1 MYRSNQKNI
10 LLVYPEFPNKTYW
23 GMQYSLPFIGRKAF
37 LPPLG
42 LITIA
47 AMSPPKHQFR
57 LVDLNCRELSDD
69 DLGWADMVCFSA
81 MLPQQTPLF
90 RAASRCKAAGK
101 PVVFGGPFPTACPE
115 VCRSHCDVLVLNEGE
130 LTWPAFLEDFE
141 QGTWRDVYT
150 HQKRPDLRETP
161 IPRFDLLN
169 MNDYGMIPVQ
179 FSRGCPFRCEFCDI
193 TVLFGRKQR
202 TKTSSQ
208 FIAELQVLYDMGYR
222 GGILVVDDN
231 FIGNKRAVLNLLS
244 DLQAWNETHRH
255 PFLFFTQASLDLADD
270 RILLKRMVDA
280 DFKGVFLGIES
291 PSRESLKEAGKFQNI
306 KDSLVDSVKTIQ
318 QAGLVVHG
326 GFIIGFDHDGED
338 IFDRLIAF
346 VTEAAIPNAFV
357 ELLFALPGTALHK
370 RLEREGR
377 LEPID
382 TENYLESRTNIVTI
396 LPRRKLLEGF
406 RKVIETIYAPSEY
419 FKRTLEHF
427 SRLPPPDT
435 RVARVRNLLRVGE
448 KVIRIFSVNER
459 QERASNLSLVGRL
472 RTLRH
477 FFRQLPWEFRKESLR
492 FLWHFVRICPDR
504 LPGALFFI
512 IMGMHLYR
520 YSFGDLIPDL
530 DKGLEPIRRE
540 QKKKA

>member
-1 MYRSNQKNI
+1 MYPSDQKNI
-10 LLVYPEFPNKTYW
+10 LLVYPEFPKKTFW

-47 AMSPPKHQFR
+47 AMSPPKYQFR
-57 LVDLNCRELSDD
+57 LVDLNCRELSDE

-81 MLPQQTPLF
+81 MLPQQAPLF

-101 PVVFGGPFPTACPE
+101 LVVFGGPFPTACPE
-115 VCRSHCDVLVLNEGE
+115 ACRSHCDVLVLNEGE
-130 LTWPAFLEDFE
+130 MTWPAFLEDFE

-150 HQKRPDLRETP
+150 HEERPDLRETP

-169 MNDYGMIPVQ
+169 MNDYGVIPIQ
-179 FSRGCPFRCEFCDI
+179 FSRGCPFQCEFCDI
-193 TVLFGRKQR
+193 IVLFGRKQR

-208 FIAELQVLYDMGYR
+208 FTAELQALYDAGYR

-231 FIGNKRAVLNLLS
+231 FIGNKREVENLLS
-244 DLQAWNETHRH
+244 DLQAWNETNRH
-255 PFLFFTQASLDLADD
+255 PFFFLTQASLNLADD
-270 RILLKRMVDA
+270 KVLLKQLVDS

-318 QAGLVVHG
+318 QAGLVVHA

-346 VTEAAIPNAFV
+346 VTQAAIPNAFV
-357 ELLFALPGTALHK
+357 EFLFALPGTALYK

-396 LPRRKLLEGF
+396 LPRQELLEGF
-406 RKVIETIYAPSEY
+406 RKVIETIYTPREY

-427 SRLPPPDT
+427 SRLPHPDT
-435 RVARVRNLLRVGE
+435 PIARLRNLLRVGAQ
-448 KVIRIFSVNER
+448 VIRMFSVNEP
-459 QERASNLSLVGRL
+459 QQGASNLSLMGRF
-472 RTLRH
+472 RTLTH
-477 FFRQLPWEFRKESLR
+477 FFKQLPPEFRKESLR
-492 FLWHFVRICPDR
+492 FLWGFVKICPER
-504 LPGALFFI
+504 LPGALLFI
-512 IMGMHLYR
+512 FMGAHLYR
-520 YSFGDLIPDL
+520 YSFEDLIPDL
-530 DKGLEPIRRE
+530 DRGLEQIRRG
-540 QKKKA
+540 